1 MEQMMGVEIPVCL
14 LVATEVSSIRLAEIL
29 WNKILDFPKC
39 AKRSDCNSDF
49 KNKIKPRFNTFHP
62 PTPDRINYVN
72 MVQLLFQVAYFDTD
86 MLHHYQRNMKLVIS

>member
-1 MEQMMGVEIPVCL
+1 MEKMMGVEVPVCL

-29 WNKILDFPKC
+29 WNKILEFTKC

-49 KNKIKPRFNTFHP
+49 MNKIKPRASTFHP

-72 MVQLLFQVAYFDTD
+72 MVQLLFQVAYFDAD
-86 MLHHYQRNMKLVIS
+86 MLHHYQRHMKLVIS